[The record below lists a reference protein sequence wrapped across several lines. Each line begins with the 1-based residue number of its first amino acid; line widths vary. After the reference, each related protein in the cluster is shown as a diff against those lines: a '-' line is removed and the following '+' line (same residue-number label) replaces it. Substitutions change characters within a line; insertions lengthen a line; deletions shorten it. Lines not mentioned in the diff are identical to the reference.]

1 MPEIISTNVPLRP
14 AGDSDVRRFKAAHR
28 LVEGKG
34 GGESVVRA
42 LWHARNRDRR
52 LRVIYDERVVVPTI
66 RTGIRHYFAIA
77 QAAQDIR
84 LFQIHMA
91 GRAQTTVL
99 DDDERFDHHLPVQP
113 REVAAGQRRIPL
125 PAASLFVQLKGRQ
138 RKRRRRARHLEVSR
152 IHILR
157 MRSIR
162 NRLGEGNQ
170 PGERIGVRV
179 LSWSGPSARS
189 YLYSARP
196 ER

>member
-1 MPEIISTNVPLRP
+1 
-14 AGDSDVRRFKAAHR
+14 
-28 LVEGKG
+28 
-34 GGESVVRA
+34 
-42 LWHARNRDRR
+42 
-52 LRVIYDERVVVPTI
+52 
-66 RTGIRHYFAIA
+66 
-77 QAAQDIR
+77 
-84 LFQIHMA
+84 MA

-179 LSWSGPSARS
+179 LAGRGLPRDRIYIRRGLSGS
-189 YLYSARP
+189 YHHEQNCDKSGRYKPGGAKIKYYI
-196 ER
+196 